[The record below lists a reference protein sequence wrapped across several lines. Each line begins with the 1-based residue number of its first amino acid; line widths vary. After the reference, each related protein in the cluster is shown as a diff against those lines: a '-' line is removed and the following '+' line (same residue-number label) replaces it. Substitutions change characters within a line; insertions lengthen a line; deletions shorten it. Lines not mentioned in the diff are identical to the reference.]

1 VIKPKEAVDSISAQ
15 AEPKR
20 SPNLISIRANE
31 AFEGNEKLT
40 VVGPKLRAGDHA
52 PDVSLDYFD
61 AADQLVH
68 SVRIKDLPG
77 RVKLLNVINS
87 LDTPVCHVETK
98 QWEKL
103 GAGLPDGIK
112 IYTVSMDLPFA
123 QSRWCGAER
132 ISHRSLSSHRSEEF
146 GQQYGVL
153 LKEWRLLQ
161 RAVFVIGPDGHI
173 AYAEY
178 VADQMKEPSYS
189 KAIETARRALG

>member
-1 VIKPKEAVDSISAQ
+1 
-15 AEPKR
+15 
-20 SPNLISIRANE
+20 LISLRKDE

-40 VVGPKLRAGDHA
+40 VVGAKLHAGNRA

-61 AADQLVH
+61 TSDQLVH
-68 SVRIKDLPG
+68 SARIKDLPG

-98 QWEKL
+98 RWEKL
-103 GAGLPDGIK
+103 GSGLPDGIK
-112 IYTVSMDLPFA
+112 VYTVSMDLPFA

-132 ISHRSLSSHRSEEF
+132 VSHRSLSSHRSEEF
-146 GQQYGVL
+146 GQKYGVL

-161 RAVFVIGPDGHI
+161 RAVFVISPDGHI

-178 VADQMKEPSYS
+178 VPDQMKEPNYTR
-189 KAIETARRALG
+189 AVEAARRALG